1 MSGFR
6 WHSEQQSGAEG
17 AGRAGVH
24 SPLTRA
30 GRAALKVGAPP
41 EGRWSRDAKGAYP
54 RPSLVA
60 SPMFGQTVAFLNG
73 F

>member
-1 MSGFR
+1 MASDGQR
-6 WHSEQQSGAEG
+6 AARRGG
-17 AGRAGVH
+17 AGQAGVH

-54 RPSLVA
+54 LARPSFVA
-60 SPMFGQTVAFLNG
+60 SPLFVRLSRE
-73 F
+73 